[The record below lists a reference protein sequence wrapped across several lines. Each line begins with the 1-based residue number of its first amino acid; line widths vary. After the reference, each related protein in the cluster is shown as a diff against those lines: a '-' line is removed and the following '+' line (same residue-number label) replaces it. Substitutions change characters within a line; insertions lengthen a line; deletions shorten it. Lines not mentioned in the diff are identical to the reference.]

1 MLHRPPLIARL
12 RRSLP
17 AVRLA
22 VALLVMQTLAAA
34 DHLSALAAV
43 AGGGPLGGRLGIF
56 GLCTPLPASGVR
68 GDGERSVPANGS
80 VQACPVCSMASA
92 SGNAIC
98 AEADPLP
105 LPSGIIAADHS
116 SDWEDSH
123 ASAPSH
129 RFGVVRGPPV
139 PVFA

>member
-1 MLHRPPLIARL
+1 M
-12 RRSLP
+12 P

-22 VALLVMQTLAAA
+22 VALLVVQTLVAA

-43 AGGGPLGGRLGIF
+43 AGGVPYGDRLGIF
-56 GLCTPLPASGVR
+56 GLCTPLPASDVR
-68 GDGERSVPANGS
+68 GKGERSIPANGAA
-80 VQACPVCSMASA
+80 QTCPVCSMASA

-98 AEADPLP
+98 TAADPLP
-105 LPSGIIAADHS
+105 VPSGIITAHHA

-123 ASAPSH
+123 ASPPSH

-139 PVFA
+139 PVFV

>member
-1 MLHRPPLIARL
+1 MLQRPPLIASL

-17 AVRLA
+17 VVRLG
-22 VALLVMQTLAAA
+22 VVLLLLQAFAAA

-43 AGGGPLGGRLGIF
+43 AGGGPYGDRLGIF
-56 GLCTPLPASGVR
+56 GLCTPLSPTDVR
-68 GDGERSVPANGS
+68 RDGEQSVPADGS
-80 VQACPVCSMASA
+80 TQTCPVCSIASA

-98 AEADPLP
+98 TAAGPLP
-105 LPSGIIAADHS
+105 VPSGIVAADHT

-123 ASAPSH
+123 ASTPSH